1 MSGYRA
7 FATMDKGELR
17 EISRRGGVA
26 SGAARRKKRAAIE
39 HERIYN
45 AALKEQE
52 QRNREQH
59 LANVR
64 FLRDMVKLML
74 DTELR

>member
-1 MSGYRA
+1 MSGYCA
-7 FATMDKGELR
+7 FATMDKDELR
-17 EISRRGGVA
+17 EICRRGGVA
-26 SGAARRKKRAAIE
+26 SGAARRKKRATIE
-39 HERIYN
+39 RERITN

-52 QRNREQH
+52 KRNREQH

-74 DTELR
+74 DTEPR

>member
-1 MSGYRA
+1 MNFGDYPA
-7 FATMDKGELR
+7 DELR
-17 EISRRGGVA
+17 AISRRGGVA

-39 HERIYN
+39 HERVTN

-52 QRNREQH
+52 KRNREQH